1 MSRHASQSFSHYQQ
15 KINSATHLFWSR
27 LETLLSKKQKYVFD
41 QTQEGAQG
49 LDDAAANYFLK
60 IYTIS
65 M

>member
-1 MSRHASQSFSHYQQ
+1 MQVNLSHISNKKNQ
-15 KINSATHLFWSR
+15 KNSATHLFWSR

-49 LDDAAANYFLK
+49 LDDAAANCFLK